1 MLKPIK
7 NFLTYLQR
15 NANSSNIFGLTT
27 TAAAATEMGRPEQP
41 RLEETIVIAND
52 DLLSDNADP
61 LYDPLALDDCP
72 VAAVHEHEAQELN
85 DSDQLE
91 DDTSTGKII
100 LVDVSTLKTRI
111 GLGNDSETD
120 EDANEEEDEILLS
133 PTVLPAASGVAR
145 SSGASDDGNDQGS
158 NGDSDHHAIPVVPG
172 SEPEQEVLSDSGTVL
187 LLDSSTASENDA
199 FTVDVSD
206 EEVSVEKTNNQDE
219 EEPSGSCSQAIANPV
234 SMNGHHVEA
243 VRDQD
248 AIMVELDEPEAACRV
263 PDGEQMT
270 TVAEQILPAVNV
282 EEEEEASDGS
292 DSGLGLE
299 PTSTTTVALDVEILP
314 PMKSSLKRR
323 SQPSNTGTEGTVSVS
338 LQEKDEGVSSHKRVK
353 KGITFDGVTVYYF
366 PRIQGFGCVPSQG
379 GCTLGMES
387 QHVHSR
393 RLTLAEHLAE
403 QRKVHRQQ
411 LQELNPRSSSSEDTS
426 SEEEPSESGSEAESE
441 SYGFLQPVTARQR
454 RSLLK
459 AAGVRRIDPDEKD
472 ECREIRTSREVCGC
486 TCRGFCDPN
495 ICSCSLA
502 GIKCQVDRPSFPC
515 GCTHEGCNNTAGRV
529 EFNPGRVRTHFI
541 HTIMRLSLE
550 DKANEVRRTMDGGAG
565 SSAVGPVGGPMVTNG
580 GCANDG
586 GGGVSG
592 VAGRS
597 VAAATAV
604 NSTSSSN
611 YLNAS
616 GKNWSSGPVRLPP
629 AMDEGSMM
637 TDHYHHQ
644 QQQQPHHHAVASHGP
659 YHMAAAASGQHHLLP
674 LQHPLTTY
682 HQHHLPPH
690 LQAGPYHG
698 AHGGGAGGEYYA
710 FRDFYGGTALGV
722 PGTSTGPEHYYGH
735 YGGSGQNS
743 MPAPYHTQ
751 HTHHH
756 TSPPMMI
763 VSQQHHPASVG
774 ESVHHHHA
782 VHNMNMMTTSH
793 DRHTAYGDSAAGPAV
808 PSPIA
813 IDSSAPCT
821 DTILPMGEPSADVSL
836 ETIVIDSADTS
847 TTTLD
852 DSGPIVSEPEP
863 STPEAQ
869 PKDTTPAEASSVTS
883 SVPPADTIFFDLTT
897 PSAVNAERL
906 EAIND
911 MLECSRRHSI
921 NLARRAAATSIVAEE
936 DSELRDFCHSPEPFR
951 TVAPT
956 EPDRTTQRAV
966 KRRDQHHLPSDT
978 SSHLIVSDDDDD
990 GAQAVDLGQSGAR
1003 RDGDTVYLNGSGLNS
1018 EADSGTHSNG
1028 TATQSLSMVSGKCVS
1043 SPDVLETKPATLP
1056 RKLHPNLLTTEA
1068 PETAPE
1074 LVTGCSA
1081 AGEND
1086 ANDCVVVTEEPSEN
1100 LSEIIKNSIVETAV
1114 TH

>member
-15 NANSSNIFGLTT
+15 NANSTNIFGLTT
-27 TAAAATEMGRPEQP
+27 PATTEMGRPEQP

-72 VAAVHEHEAQELN
+72 VAAVQHETQELN

-91 DDTSTGKII
+91 GDTSTGKII
-100 LVDVSTLKTRI
+100 LVDLSTLKTRI
-111 GLGNDSETD
+111 GINDSDTD
-120 EDANEEEDEILLS
+120 EDANEEENEILS
-133 PTVLPAASGVAR
+133 SVLPAASGITPTN
-145 SSGASDDGNDQGS
+145 GAIDDEKEQGS
-158 NGDSDHHAIPVVPG
+158 KEKSDHRVTGSVIPVPRG
-172 SEPEQEVLSDSGTVL
+172 EPEQEVLSDSDTVL
-187 LLDSSTASENDA
+187 VLDSSTASDNDA

-206 EEVSVEKTNNQDE
+206 VEASVEKANKQGG
-219 EEPSGSCSQAIANPV
+219 EEPSGSQSVASSV

-243 VRDQD
+243 VHDQD
-248 AIMVELDEPEAACRV
+248 AIMDDVSVVELDEPEAACRV
-263 PDGEQMT
+263 SDGEPMT
-270 TVAEQILPAVNV
+270 TVGEQILPAVSV

-299 PTSTTTVALDVEILP
+299 PTSTTVALDVEILP

-323 SQPSNTGTEGTVSVS
+323 SQPSNADAEGASAS
-338 LQEKDEGVSSHKRVK
+338 LPDKDEGVSSHKRVK

-393 RLTLAEHLAE
+393 RLSLAEHLAE

-426 SEEEPSESGSEAESE
+426 SEEEPSESGSEADSE

-495 ICSCSLA
+495 ICACSLA

-550 DKANEVRRTMDGGAG
+550 DKANEVRRTMVADGAG
-565 SSAVGPVGGPMVTNG
+565 SSAVGSVGGPMVTNG

-586 GGGVSG
+586 G

-604 NSTSSSN
+604 NS
-611 YLNAS
+611 
-616 GKNWSSGPVRLPP
+616 WSSGPVRLTP
-629 AMDEGSMM
+629 AMGEGSMM
-637 TDHYHHQ
+637 NDHYHHQ
-644 QQQQPHHHAVASHGP
+644 QQQLHHHAVASHGP
-659 YHMAAAASGQHHLLP
+659 YHMAAASGQHHPLP

-682 HQHHLPPH
+682 HQHHLSPH
-690 LQAGPYHG
+690 LHTGPYHG
-698 AHGGGAGGEYYA
+698 AHGGAGGEYFA

-722 PGTSTGPEHYYGH
+722 PGTSTRPEHFYGH
-735 YGGSGQNS
+735 YAGSGQNS
-743 MPAPYHTQ
+743 MAPYHTH

-756 TSPPMMI
+756 TSPSMMI
-763 VSQQHHPASVG
+763 VPQQHHPASVS

-782 VHNMNMMTTSH
+782 VQNMNMMTTSH
-793 DRHTAYGDSAAGPAV
+793 DRHTAYGDSSAGPVPPPMAV
-808 PSPIA
+808 
-813 IDSSAPCT
+813 DSSSPGT
-821 DTILPMGEPSADVSL
+821 DAIPSTGIPFPMCEPSEDCTSLADVPL

-852 DSGPIVSEPEP
+852 DSLVQDDSGLVVSQPEP
-863 STPEAQ
+863 STPDVQ
-869 PKDTTPAEASSVTS
+869 PKDSTPAEASNVGS
-883 SVPPADTIFFDLTT
+883 SLPADTIFFDLTT
-897 PSAVNAERL
+897 PSAGNTERL

-921 NLARRAAATSIVAEE
+921 NLARCAAATSIVAEE

-956 EPDRTTQRAV
+956 EPDRTLRQLAGEQSS
-966 KRRDQHHLPSDT
+966 KRRDHHHLPSDT
-978 SSHLIVSDDDDD
+978 SSHLLDSDADDDD
-990 GAQAVDLGQSGAR
+990 VVLCQSGAR
-1003 RDGDTVYLNGSGLNS
+1003 QDGNGDTVYLNGSGLNS
-1018 EADSGTHSNG
+1018 EVDSGTHSNG
-1028 TATQSLSMVSGKCVS
+1028 TATESLSSGKCVS
-1043 SPDVLETKPATLP
+1043 SPDVIETKPPAPLSS
-1056 RKLHPNLLTTEA
+1056 KHQPNLLTIEQA
-1068 PETAPE
+1068 DMAAEP
-1074 LVTGCSA
+1074 VTGCSRTSPR
-1081 AGEND
+1081 END
-1086 ANDCVVVTEEPSEN
+1086 GGDCVAVADEPSEN